1 MTTKDFRDL
10 YDSLFYGHEAELKY
24 DGRCFYLEQNG
35 MSATL
40 YELDGDIAQPLKK
53 IIAATRQELTQIIFN
68 EKVINGKSLNDLRE
82 NIEVTA
88 IDWYFF
94 YKIEKADN
102 VKNELHPIC

>member
-1 MTTKDFRDL
+1 MTTKEFRDL

-40 YELDGDIAQPLKK
+40 YELDGDITQPLKK
-53 IIAATRQELTQIIFN
+53 MIATTRQELTQIIFN

-88 IDWYFF
+88 ID
-94 YKIEKADN
+94 
-102 VKNELHPIC
+102 

>member
-1 MTTKDFRDL
+1 MTTKEFRDL

-35 MSATL
+35 MSATF

-88 IDWYFF
+88 ID
-94 YKIEKADN
+94 
-102 VKNELHPIC
+102 

>member
-1 MTTKDFRDL
+1 MTTKEFRDL

-40 YELDGDIAQPLKK
+40 YELNGDITQPLKK
-53 IIAATRQELTQIIFN
+53 MIATTRQELTQRIFN

-88 IDWYFF
+88 ID
-94 YKIEKADN
+94 
-102 VKNELHPIC
+102 

>member
-1 MTTKDFRDL
+1 MTTKEFRDL

-40 YELDGDIAQPLKK
+40 YELNGDITQPLKK
-53 IIAATRQELTQIIFN
+53 MIATTRQELTQIIFN

-88 IDWYFF
+88 ID
-94 YKIEKADN
+94 
-102 VKNELHPIC
+102 

>member
-1 MTTKDFRDL
+1 MTTKEFRDL

-40 YELDGDIAQPLKK
+40 YELNGDIAHPLKK
-53 IIAATRQELTQIIFN
+53 IIAETRQELTQRIFN

-88 IDWYFF
+88 ID
-94 YKIEKADN
+94 
-102 VKNELHPIC
+102 

>member
-1 MTTKDFRDL
+1 MTTKEFRDL

-40 YELDGDIAQPLKK
+40 YELDGDVAQPLKK

-68 EKVINGKSLNDLRE
+68 EKSNKR
-82 NIEVTA
+82 
-88 IDWYFF
+88 
-94 YKIEKADN
+94 KILK
-102 VKNELHPIC
+102 

>member
-53 IIAATRQELTQIIFN
+53 IIVATRQELTQIIFN

-88 IDWYFF
+88 ID
-94 YKIEKADN
+94 
-102 VKNELHPIC
+102 

>member
-1 MTTKDFRDL
+1 MTTKEFRDL

-35 MSATL
+35 MSTTL
-40 YELDGDIAQPLKK
+40 YELDGDITQPLKK

-88 IDWYFF
+88 ID
-94 YKIEKADN
+94 
-102 VKNELHPIC
+102 

>member
-1 MTTKDFRDL
+1 MTTKEFRDL

-24 DGRCFYLEQNG
+24 DGRCFYLEQNR

-53 IIAATRQELTQIIFN
+53 IIAATRQELTQMISN

-82 NIEVTA
+82 TL
-88 IDWYFF
+88 
-94 YKIEKADN
+94 K
-102 VKNELHPIC
+102 

>member
-1 MTTKDFRDL
+1 MTTKEFRDL

-40 YELDGDIAQPLKK
+40 YELDEDIAQPLKK
-53 IIAATRQELTQIIFN
+53 IIAETRQELTQIIFN

-88 IDWYFF
+88 ID
-94 YKIEKADN
+94 
-102 VKNELHPIC
+102 

>member
-1 MTTKDFRDL
+1 MTTKEFRDL

-40 YELDGDIAQPLKK
+40 YELDGDIAQHLKK

-88 IDWYFF
+88 ID
-94 YKIEKADN
+94 
-102 VKNELHPIC
+102 

>member
-1 MTTKDFRDL
+1 M
-10 YDSLFYGHEAELKY
+10 FYGHEAELKY

-40 YELDGDIAQPLKK
+40 YELNGDIAHPLKK
-53 IIAATRQELTQIIFN
+53 IIAGTRQELTQRIFN

-88 IDWYFF
+88 ID
-94 YKIEKADN
+94 
-102 VKNELHPIC
+102 

>member
-1 MTTKDFRDL
+1 MTTKEFREL

-40 YELDGDIAQPLKK
+40 YELNRDIAHPLKK
-53 IIAATRQELTQIIFN
+53 IIAETRQELTQIIFN
-68 EKVINGKSLNDLRE
+68 EKVINGKSLIDLRE

-88 IDWYFF
+88 ID
-94 YKIEKADN
+94 
-102 VKNELHPIC
+102 

>member
-1 MTTKDFRDL
+1 MTTKEFGDL

-35 MSATL
+35 MRATL

-88 IDWYFF
+88 ID
-94 YKIEKADN
+94 
-102 VKNELHPIC
+102 

>member
-1 MTTKDFRDL
+1 MTTKEFGDL
-10 YDSLFYGHEAELKY
+10 YDSLFYRHEAELKY

-40 YELDGDIAQPLKK
+40 YELDGDITQPLKK
-53 IIAATRQELTQIIFN
+53 MIATTRQELTQIIFN

-88 IDWYFF
+88 ID
-94 YKIEKADN
+94 
-102 VKNELHPIC
+102 

>member
-1 MTTKDFRDL
+1 MTTKEFRDL

-35 MSATL
+35 MSVTL
-40 YELDGDIAQPLKK
+40 YELDGDITQPLKK

-88 IDWYFF
+88 ID
-94 YKIEKADN
+94 
-102 VKNELHPIC
+102 